1 MPKIYGIE
9 PKPATKQLIEK
20 FEDEVVIRHNNQQL
34 VGNVYVDM
42 QPDRWAVAFAYN
54 YTRRPGIHGHEN
66 PLEVRYSC
74 PAQENTSV
82 TMFRSDTADERSL
95 VTAPLRDGD
104 EFIRYVLSEERSQV
118 GRAA

>member
-1 MPKIYGIE
+1 MSKIYGIK
-9 PKPATKQLIEK
+9 PLPATQQLIEQ
-20 FEDEVVIRHNNQQL
+20 FEDEIMIRHNNQQL

-42 QPDRWAVAFAYN
+42 QPGRWAVAFAYN

-74 PAQENTSV
+74 PAQESSSV
-82 TMFRSDTADERSL
+82 QMFRSDAPDEKSL
-95 VTAPLRDGD
+95 ETAPLKDGD
-104 EFIRYVLSEERSQV
+104 EFIRFVLLQERSQV